1 MILTLATALVQYV
14 SVSFRVVSTFFDV
27 STRPGLKDEKIDSN
41 RAAPMERVP
50 RDTRFDTRL
59 SIEFKTL
66 RGARNE
72 KLHGGGRRL

>member
-41 RAAPMERVP
+41 RAAPMERT
-50 RDTRFDTRL
+50 TRTSRY
-59 SIEFKTL
+59 TL
-66 RGARNE
+66 RYTLIDRV
-72 KLHGGGRRL
+72 